1 MRYFHPVAARPR
13 ERSRLQL
20 TPDSVGGTA
29 ADADAPR
36 SAAAGT
42 LLLYIY
48 SGAALP
54 LTSPTVSDHTHS
66 ARLK

>member
-1 MRYFHPVAARPR
+1 MLMRRGR
-13 ERSRLQL
+13 
-20 TPDSVGGTA
+20 A
-29 ADADAPR
+29 ADDA
-36 SAAAGT
+36 

-48 SGAALP
+48 SSGAALP

>member
-1 MRYFHPVAARPR
+1 MRTTQMRR
-13 ERSRLQL
+13 GR
-20 TPDSVGGTA
+20 A
-29 ADADAPR
+29 ADDA
-36 SAAAGT
+36 

-54 LTSPTVSDHTHS
+54 LTSPTASDHTHS

>member
-1 MRYFHPVAARPR
+1 MQMRRGRA
-13 ERSRLQL
+13 
-20 TPDSVGGTA
+20 A
-29 ADADAPR
+29 AD
-36 SAAAGT
+36 T

-48 SGAALP
+48 SSAALP